1 MPSNNHRLFTLLL
14 LSLAFICFC
23 FGIWVETPTERFSR
37 DTNHFQK
44 STDRDCYD
52 RQRAAQ
58 QCVPDFGNAA
68 YNKPVEVSRKEFTCG
83 VRRPDRFRD
92 HTRASAPL
100 VCDARIPT
108 QSHPPALLTDFNDE
122 TNETWWQSVTMEQGV
137 QYPTTVNL
145 TLRLGKAY
153 EITYVRVK
161 FANPRPES
169 FVIYKKAK
177 AGDAWSAWQ
186 YYSGSCRATFDLP
199 EKAPILPVNEAMAQC
214 TREFSDISPL
224 RGGNIVFTTLDE
236 RPSAKNFEESEV
248 LQDWVTA
255 TEIMLS
261 LVRLNTHGDELFRY
275 LDVLQSYYYAIT
287 DFAVGGRCKCNG
299 HANQC
304 VNSTGTGQAQLVCD
318 CQHNTAGVDCQQC
331 APFFLDRPWRRAT
344 SSEANECLPC
354 NCNGLSNRCFFD
366 AKLFENT
373 GHGGHCI
380 DCAGNTQGPH
390 CEQCAPDHW
399 RRRHGEH
406 YCHPCQCNAIGAVD
420 GQCDE
425 RGQCRC
431 KAGVGGQL
439 CDRCEAGFYDFGG
452 SPLGCKHCQC
462 FPAGSAPKNAT
473 SCSPI
478 DGTCACKTKVEG
490 VRCDKCKPGHFHL
503 SASNPFGCAPCFCFG
518 HSSVCS
524 VADGFYARNISSK
537 FFGDPEGWT
546 SGAAALPSQS
556 GRRAAVLLSD
566 DQSVVR
572 YNFAEH
578 AIVAEQKSNRS
589 VYFVAPGKFI
599 GDQRF
604 VYGQY
609 IDFALRV
616 SEPYACTTNEDIM
629 LIGANGRSL
638 TLNLAS
644 QGNPRP
650 TDYFQNY
657 RFRIHADP
665 RLQWSPASHEVDFI
679 SVLSNLSEIRI
690 KGTFSRGDVGFM
702 SQFSMGSATD
712 VFELDN
718 DGIPRGRTDWV
729 ERCVCPSAYSG
740 QFCQFCRPGHKRA
753 DPFGG
758 PLTKCVPCQCNEHA
772 KECDAE
778 SGKCKC
784 EHNTAGDTCAQCA
797 RGFYGNALV
806 GKFGE
811 CRNCNCPDGGP
822 CVLADE
828 ASGDEAVICIEC
840 PEGYGGRN
848 GNVDPNAIGQ
858 CDAIS
863 GQCIRC
869 DYHTAGWNCER
880 CAPGFWGNALDET
893 KGDHCKR
900 CNCYAP
906 GTRWLGGAPPDKGA
920 AECEQQEGQCPCKPN
935 VIGQRCDQ
943 CAAGFF
949 NITSGKGCDPCDC
962 DPLGTLDGGKV
973 CDMQSGQC
981 KCKKGVIGQKCDQ
994 CAPRHFGFGAS
1005 KGCSEC
1011 VCNQFGAEH
1020 SQCDIHNGQCLCFD
1034 FVEGRTCDRC
1044 QENRHR
1050 LEEGCLPCDDCY
1062 GLIQS
1067 KRDGLKEVMG
1077 EMARK
1082 MDEFGTV
1089 PLPSLQLMDSG
1100 IADSVNA
1107 LKVQFERLQ
1116 QRVEH
1121 KLDFDMAKHF
1131 DNLGDQLITAFSSV
1145 NKSRSIFVT
1154 MDIQL
1159 IKIEKHLKRWEQQQG
1174 EVRHE
1179 IDQAEN
1185 SLRAKGAALGEV
1197 EQALLQQ
1204 RVEAV
1209 DDELAKLASNAPEL
1223 AERHR
1228 ESALNIEKMASQI
1241 VEKSKESLK
1250 EIDQTAFEV
1259 SVDERVG
1266 QLQND
1271 SLKTAQLLNDTLEMA
1286 KEIREEVDKVND
1298 EAAMCLGLAKTS
1310 SNWMSKEK
1318 NASEQFYKT
1327 LLLSVDDLK
1336 MEMNKSENELAK
1348 VREAF
1353 AVKEAEARRE
1363 MKVAEEALREGR
1375 ERDKEAEK
1383 DNDWMKQQT
1392 ERAEKAVRESEQIE
1406 ETMREVLEKLED
1418 KDPNSTAGK
1427 GNKQVGILQTEFE
1440 TRLNKSGAL
1449 DKQIAKIE
1457 KRLAT
1462 GKLQKMTKNA
1472 LEKAMKVKMRAV
1484 ESNESVAELGEQSK
1498 HSQKQIELLKEHLAK
1513 LEQNIGEAE
1522 AKAKAAKQMVELETA
1537 QKNDEELQQTAKVI
1551 RKADGQLKRVGANE
1565 ETLEA
1570 LQNKLNSMDTTQL
1583 SDEELDSLESK
1594 LDQLEEAYRV
1604 SDVEQTIRQ
1613 QQQKIYQQQLESSQ
1627 LRANIDMLQEEER
1640 RLRVIMESMWPKC
1653 MNVVHIEQNGQ

>member
-1 MPSNNHRLFTLLL
+1 
-14 LSLAFICFC
+14 
-23 FGIWVETPTERFSR
+23 
-37 DTNHFQK
+37 
-44 STDRDCYD
+44 
-52 RQRAAQ
+52 
-58 QCVPDFGNAA
+58 
-68 YNKPVEVSRKEFTCG
+68 
-83 VRRPDRFRD
+83 
-92 HTRASAPL
+92 
-100 VCDARIPT
+100 
-108 QSHPPALLTDFNDE
+108 
-122 TNETWWQSVTMEQGV
+122 
-137 QYPTTVNL
+137 
-145 TLRLGKAY
+145 
-153 EITYVRVK
+153 
-161 FANPRPES
+161 
-169 FVIYKKAK
+169 
-177 AGDAWSAWQ
+177 
-186 YYSGSCRATFDLP
+186 
-199 EKAPILPVNEAMAQC
+199 
-214 TREFSDISPL
+214 
-224 RGGNIVFTTLDE
+224 
-236 RPSAKNFEESEV
+236 
-248 LQDWVTA
+248 
-255 TEIMLS
+255 
-261 LVRLNTHGDELFRY
+261 
-275 LDVLQSYYYAIT
+275 
-287 DFAVGGRCKCNG
+287 
-299 HANQC
+299 
-304 VNSTGTGQAQLVCD
+304 
-318 CQHNTAGVDCQQC
+318 
-331 APFFLDRPWRRAT
+331 
-344 SSEANECLPC
+344 
-354 NCNGLSNRCFFD
+354 
-366 AKLFENT
+366 
-373 GHGGHCI
+373 
-380 DCAGNTQGPH
+380 
-390 CEQCAPDHW
+390 
-399 RRRHGEH
+399 
-406 YCHPCQCNAIGAVD
+406 
-420 GQCDE
+420 
-425 RGQCRC
+425 
-431 KAGVGGQL
+431 
-439 CDRCEAGFYDFGG
+439 
-452 SPLGCKHCQC
+452 
-462 FPAGSAPKNAT
+462 
-473 SCSPI
+473 
-478 DGTCACKTKVEG
+478 
-490 VRCDKCKPGHFHL
+490 
-503 SASNPFGCAPCFCFG
+503 
-518 HSSVCS
+518 
-524 VADGFYARNISSK
+524 
-537 FFGDPEGWT
+537 
-546 SGAAALPSQS
+546 
-556 GRRAAVLLSD
+556 
-566 DQSVVR
+566 
-572 YNFAEH
+572 
-578 AIVAEQKSNRS
+578 
-589 VYFVAPGKFI
+589 
-599 GDQRF
+599 
-604 VYGQY
+604 
-609 IDFALRV
+609 
-616 SEPYACTTNEDIM
+616 M

-893 KGDHCKR
+893 K
-900 CNCYAP
+900 
-906 GTRWLGGAPPDKGA
+906 
-920 AECEQQEGQCPCKPN
+920 
-935 VIGQRCDQ
+935 
-943 CAAGFF
+943 
-949 NITSGKGCDPCDC
+949 
-962 DPLGTLDGGKV
+962 
-973 CDMQSGQC
+973 
-981 KCKKGVIGQKCDQ
+981 
-994 CAPRHFGFGAS
+994 
-1005 KGCSEC
+1005 
-1011 VCNQFGAEH
+1011 
-1020 SQCDIHNGQCLCFD
+1020 
-1034 FVEGRTCDRC
+1034 
-1044 QENRHR
+1044 
-1050 LEEGCLPCDDCY
+1050 
-1062 GLIQS
+1062 
-1067 KRDGLKEVMG
+1067 
-1077 EMARK
+1077 
-1082 MDEFGTV
+1082 
-1089 PLPSLQLMDSG
+1089 
-1100 IADSVNA
+1100 
-1107 LKVQFERLQ
+1107 
-1116 QRVEH
+1116 
-1121 KLDFDMAKHF
+1121 
-1131 DNLGDQLITAFSSV
+1131 
-1145 NKSRSIFVT
+1145 
-1154 MDIQL
+1154 
-1159 IKIEKHLKRWEQQQG
+1159 
-1174 EVRHE
+1174 
-1179 IDQAEN
+1179 
-1185 SLRAKGAALGEV
+1185 
-1197 EQALLQQ
+1197 
-1204 RVEAV
+1204 
-1209 DDELAKLASNAPEL
+1209 
-1223 AERHR
+1223 
-1228 ESALNIEKMASQI
+1228 
-1241 VEKSKESLK
+1241 
-1250 EIDQTAFEV
+1250 V